1 MKNHREKKTLL
12 GNEFEILI
20 QELKDS
26 GVKVNENFKEENNK
40 KELTVTFIKKRRI
53 DK

>member
-1 MKNHREKKTLL
+1 MKNLVEKKTLL
-12 GNEFEILI
+12 GKEFEFLI

-40 KELTVTFIKKRRI
+40 KELTVIFIKKRRI
-53 DK
+53 Q

>member
-1 MKNHREKKTLL
+1 MKNLVEKKTLL
-12 GNEFEILI
+12 GKEFDFLI

-26 GVKVNENFKEENNK
+26 GIKVNENFNEENNK

-53 DK
+53 Q

>member
-1 MKNHREKKTLL
+1 MKNLGEKKTLL
-12 GNEFEILI
+12 GKEFELLI

-26 GVKVNENFKEENNK
+26 GVKVNENFKEENYK

-53 DK
+53 Q

>member
-1 MKNHREKKTLL
+1 MKNLVEKKTLL
-12 GNEFEILI
+12 GKEFEILI

-53 DK
+53 Q

>member
-1 MKNHREKKTLL
+1 MKNLVEKKTLL
-12 GNEFEILI
+12 GKEFDFLI

-53 DK
+53 Q

>member
-1 MKNHREKKTLL
+1 MKNHIEKKTLL
-12 GNEFEILI
+12 GKEFEILI

-40 KELTVTFIKKRRI
+40 KEFTVTFIKKRRI
-53 DK
+53 Q

>member
-1 MKNHREKKTLL
+1 MKNLGEKKTLL
-12 GNEFEILI
+12 GKEFELLI
-20 QELKDS
+20 KELKDS

-53 DK
+53 Q

>member
-1 MKNHREKKTLL
+1 MKNLEEKKTLL
-12 GNEFEILI
+12 GKEFDFLI

-40 KELTVTFIKKRRI
+40 KELTVTFINKRRI
-53 DK
+53 Q

>member
-1 MKNHREKKTLL
+1 MKNLGEKKTLL
-12 GNEFEILI
+12 GKEFELLI

-26 GVKVNENFKEENNK
+26 GVKVNESFKEENNK

-53 DK
+53 Q

>member
-1 MKNHREKKTLL
+1 MKNYREKKTLL
-12 GNEFEILI
+12 GKEFELLI

-40 KELTVTFIKKRRI
+40 KELTVIFIKKRRI
-53 DK
+53 Q

>member
-1 MKNHREKKTLL
+1 MKNYREKKTLL
-12 GNEFEILI
+12 GKEFELLI

-53 DK
+53 HK

>member
-1 MKNHREKKTLL
+1 MKNLVEKKTLL
-12 GNEFEILI
+12 GKEFEYLI

-40 KELTVTFIKKRRI
+40 KELTVIFIKKRRI
-53 DK
+53 Q

>member
-1 MKNHREKKTLL
+1 MKKLLEKKTLL
-12 GNEFEILI
+12 GKEFDFLI

-26 GVKVNENFKEENNK
+26 GIKVNENFNEENNK

-53 DK
+53 Q

>member
-1 MKNHREKKTLL
+1 MKNLVEKETLL
-12 GNEFEILI
+12 GKEFDFLI

-26 GVKVNENFKEENNK
+26 GVKVNESFKEENNK

-53 DK
+53 Q